1 MSGLDKEL
9 NPNARLDTKSI
20 DEPKITSKITL
31 LWNNTKIIMRRNNHS
46 KHKMPLRRKIL
57 IKSYGHKIT
66 PKRQQYKKARSIKQN
81 SRQQT
86 IDKNTR
92 PSD

>member
-46 KHKMPLRRKIL
+46 RHKMPLRRKTL
-57 IKSYGHKIT
+57 IKSYGHKI
-66 PKRQQYKKARSIKQN
+66 KDARSIKQN